1 MKAWSSYA
9 FGQSM
14 QLNGFKWL
22 EPVKRHTKFISIDI
36 LKICIYLI
44 LCTFFCLLIKHTN
57 HCLWWI
63 ADCSDNAYPWQDVC
77 WGRINMHRVQIFI
90 LKHLC
95 SHDKWSLTGNSMGD
109 DKEMNTH
116 DFLLI
121 DNINNVV
128 PVKTVLEQSDI
139 QRHAYPNI

>member
-1 MKAWSSYA
+1 
-9 FGQSM
+9 
-14 QLNGFKWL
+14 
-22 EPVKRHTKFISIDI
+22 
-36 LKICIYLI
+36 
-44 LCTFFCLLIKHTN
+44 
-57 HCLWWI
+57 
-63 ADCSDNAYPWQDVC
+63 
-77 WGRINMHRVQIFI
+77 
-90 LKHLC
+90 
-95 SHDKWSLTGNSMGD
+95 MGD